1 MMIKRSVIT
10 GILIFGAI
18 VFGFVM
24 LLRGCLAKFDERS
37 AISPVLHFEKQ
48 GREVVFSIVK
58 FEKTTNYS
66 QKSGM
71 TTRTVSTAYHI
82 QTNDAVT
89 GQKLESVKVKKQR
102 QIKQYPVEIMGQ
114 TRDRAWV
121 FIGEPMAF
129 DAFTLEKKADLNIL
143 EGLNPQMNGLFP
155 AERRYY
161 RFDQETQSI
170 IITGTDGTTW
180 KMDASTLKAVPA
192 DDADAETDPVKR
204 EKDRL
209 NNLKRDIVE
218 QLDTLYQ
225 QKNRGAVERFY
236 RKEISP
242 AIYEQLTKAYYKER
256 DVLYQKRDSIA
267 KLENIASRMESKLR
281 DLQRTLENLHNHASS
296 FSSTKFNA
304 DTINGTWY
312 ALFAADETKDVTNDY
327 FYYRSL
333 NKETARRQFSFAPF
347 KSIDKDGDRIKIGAV
362 QKGNDYFLDG
372 GFLLSKATARPLRI
386 GEDFL
391 VVHKDR
397 VGNEGTIIVSLVS
410 PAGKIK
416 WNCNTAL
423 KAWEGWIET
432 KSRLII
438 TGTDNKKLSSSEIN
452 VLLIV
457 DLATGRAIKHDY
469 FTDK

>member
-37 AISPVLHFEKQ
+37 AIGPVYFEKQ

-89 GQKLESVKVKKQR
+89 GQKLQSVKVKKQK
-102 QIKQYPVEIMGQ
+102 QIKQYPVEVMGQ

-129 DAFTLEKKADLNIL
+129 DAFTLEEKADLETL
-143 EGLNPQMNGLFP
+143 EAQNPQMNGLFP

-161 RFDQETQSI
+161 RFDQEMQSI
-170 IITGTDGTTW
+170 IITATDGTTW
-180 KMDASTLKAVPA
+180 KMDANTLKAVPA

-218 QLDTLYQ
+218 QLDSLYQ
-225 QKNRGAVERFY
+225 QKNRGAVERLY

-242 AIYEQLTKAYYKER
+242 AAYDQLTKAYYKER
-256 DVLYQKRDSIA
+256 DVLNQKRDSLA

-281 DLQRTLENLHNHASS
+281 DLQRTLESLSRSSS

-312 ALFAADETKDVTNDY
+312 GLYATDEAKDMANDY

-333 NKETARRQFSFAPF
+333 YKETARRQFCFAPY
-347 KSIDKDGDRIKIGAV
+347 KSSSDGSDRIKIGAV
-362 QKGNDYFLDG
+362 QKANDYFLDG

-432 KSRLII
+432 KSKLII
-438 TGTDNKKLSSSEIN
+438 TGTDNKKLSSNEIN
-452 VLLIV
+452 VLLLI
-457 DLATGRAIKHDY
+457 DLASGKTVKYDY